1 MSVMK
6 ELQKHAGTSGDEG
19 ASAPS
24 FGKFGDQ
31 SSNVKMQQMMEAQPI
46 PGQSLTRDPEDK
58 APWETPPEYTDV
70 TEFIED
76 AFLELSDP
84 ERLPLLLEALRGN
97 IPVEHA
103 AEKFLM
109 KAFQEGKITM
119 DLLMLA
125 IEPVIYTIISL
136 ATYAKI
142 DPVLYPQDDMD
153 DSKVPDEIAELRRK
167 SKDLMVED
175 KDDSGG
181 ITVQEMEAPA
191 TAPKSLLARSKKAV
205 EGLS

>member
-31 SSNVKMQQMMEAQPI
+31 SSNVKMQQMM
-46 PGQSLTRDPEDK
+46 
-58 APWETPPEYTDV
+58 
-70 TEFIED
+70 
-76 AFLELSDP
+76 
-84 ERLPLLLEALRGN
+84 
-97 IPVEHA
+97 
-103 AEKFLM
+103 
-109 KAFQEGKITM
+109 KAFKEGKITM